1 MPKRATLAILG
12 LAGLLVLA
20 VAAACTS
27 VPLASREADT
37 AAKHFEPPASGWAAL
52 YVVREGYMLSDEVAV
67 LVDQRPVGTL
77 AYDTYLRLELP
88 PGQHDVRAEN
98 IENRQPLAVTTVQ
111 LAADEVRF
119 VTIANAVFD
128 SPLARAVTEMSA
140 REMPVN
146 AGRAAVLS
154 RRLAAGR

>member
-1 MPKRATLAILG
+1 MRLLWSIV
-12 LAGLLVLA
+12 LVLA
-20 VAAACTS
+20 LAACTS
-27 VPLASREADT
+27 VPLAPRAADT
-37 AAKHFEPPASGWAAL
+37 TAKRFEPPAPGFASL
-52 YVVREGYMLSDEVAV
+52 YIVREGYMISDEVAV
-67 LVDQRPVGTL
+67 LVDQRPIGSL
-77 AYDTYLRLELP
+77 AYDTYLRLDLP

-98 IENRQPLAVTTVQ
+98 IENRHPLAVTTVQ
-111 LAADEVRF
+111 LAAGEIRF

-140 REMPVN
+140 REMPAG

>member
-12 LAGLLVLA
+12 LAGLLALA
-20 VAAACTS
+20 VTACTS
-27 VPLASREADT
+27 VPLASREADR
-37 AAKHFEPPASGWAAL
+37 AAKRFEAPVSGWAAL
-52 YVVREGYMLSDEVAV
+52 YIVREGYMISDEVAV
-67 LVDQRPVGTL
+67 LVDQRPVGSL

-88 PGQHDVRAEN
+88 PGQHDVRAED

-111 LAADEVRF
+111 LAAGEIRF

-128 SPLARAVTEMSA
+128 SPLARAPTEMSA
-140 REMPVN
+140 REMPVG

>member
-1 MPKRATLAILG
+1 MR
-12 LAGLLVLA
+12 LLWSIVVALA
-20 VAAACTS
+20 VAACTS
-27 VPLASREADT
+27 VPLAPREADA
-37 AAKHFEPPASGWAAL
+37 AAKRFEPPARGWSTL
-52 YVVREGYMLSDEVAV
+52 YIVREGYMISDEVTV

-98 IENRQPLAVTTVQ
+98 LENRQPLAVTTVQ
-111 LAADEVRF
+111 IAAGEVRF

-140 REMPVN
+140 REMPVS
-146 AGRAAVLS
+146 AGRAAVLN
-154 RRLAAGR
+154 RRLAAGIGR

>member
-1 MPKRATLAILG
+1 MR
-12 LAGLLVLA
+12 LLWSIVMALA
-20 VAAACTS
+20 VAACTS
-27 VPLASREADT
+27 VPLAPRDADT
-37 AAKHFEPPASGWAAL
+37 AAKRFDSPAPGRAAL
-52 YVVREGYMLSDEVAV
+52 YIVREGYMISDEVAV
-67 LVDQRPVGTL
+67 LVDQRAAGTL
-77 AYDTYLRLELP
+77 AYDTYLRLELA
-88 PGQHDVRAEN
+88 PGRHDVRAEN

-111 LAADEVRF
+111 LAAGEIRF

-140 REMPVN
+140 REMPAS

>member
-1 MPKRATLAILG
+1 M
-12 LAGLLVLA
+12 
-20 VAAACTS
+20 
-27 VPLASREADT
+27 
-37 AAKHFEPPASGWAAL
+37 
-52 YVVREGYMLSDEVAV
+52 
-67 LVDQRPVGTL
+67 
-77 AYDTYLRLELP
+77 
-88 PGQHDVRAEN
+88 RAEN

-111 LAADEVRF
+111 LAAGEIRF

-140 REMPVN
+140 REMPAG

>member
-20 VAAACTS
+20 VAACTS
-27 VPLASREADT
+27 VPLAPREADT
-37 AAKHFEPPASGWAAL
+37 AAKRFEPPRSGWAAL
-52 YVVREGYMLSDEVAV
+52 YIVREGYMISDEVAV
-67 LVDQRPVGTL
+67 LVDLRPVGSL

-98 IENRQPLAVTTVQ
+98 IENRQPLAVTTVR
-111 LAADEVRF
+111 LAPGEIRF
-119 VTIANAVFD
+119 VSIANAVFD
-128 SPLARAVTEMSA
+128 SPLARAATEMSA
-140 REMPVN
+140 REMPAG
-146 AGRAAVLS
+146 AGRTAVLS